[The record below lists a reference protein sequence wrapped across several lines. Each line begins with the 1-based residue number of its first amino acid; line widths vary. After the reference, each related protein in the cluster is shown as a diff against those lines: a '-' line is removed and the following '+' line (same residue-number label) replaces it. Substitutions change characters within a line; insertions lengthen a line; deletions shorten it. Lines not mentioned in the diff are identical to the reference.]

1 MPTQSD
7 RRGASDLVLF
17 LLPACIWGT
26 TWLAITF
33 QLGVVAPEVS
43 VVWRFGLASLLL
55 LGWCV
60 ARGIPLRFALR
71 DHLSFVL
78 LGLLLF
84 GANYVLVYRSEA
96 HLTSGLVAV
105 LSALMVFWNLLGA
118 RLFFGTSAPRAV
130 VAGAVLGVAGV
141 ALLFFPEVTGLRPGG
156 APGIALALALLSTLL
171 ASGGTLL
178 SQRLFSRG
186 IAVLPATAL
195 GMGWSAL
202 VVAAWC
208 AVTGIPFAFDARPG
222 YVVSLAYL
230 AIFGSVVAF
239 GAYLTLVGRIGAGR
253 TGYITVVI
261 PAVAMAVSTAFEGYS
276 WSPGALAGMALVIG
290 GTALVLRAKE
300 AQALVKPGQIIVDPP
315 DTAT

>member
-156 APGIALALALLSTLL
+156 APGIADS
-171 ASGGTLL
+171 SEG
-178 SQRLFSRG
+178 RRG
-186 IAVLPATAL
+186 N
-195 GMGWSAL
+195 
-202 VVAAWC
+202 
-208 AVTGIPFAFDARPG
+208 
-222 YVVSLAYL
+222 
-230 AIFGSVVAF
+230 
-239 GAYLTLVGRIGAGR
+239 LT
-253 TGYITVVI
+253 
-261 PAVAMAVSTAFEGYS
+261 S
-276 WSPGALAGMALVIG
+276 
-290 GTALVLRAKE
+290 K
-300 AQALVKPGQIIVDPP
+300 
-315 DTAT
+315 